1 MINELPM
8 KISNSDK
15 ALTPDENNLF
25 EKGNRKSQVLKKN
38 WRVPYFSSKKNVCGQ
53 ESDTGYS
60 SNGRGIINED

>member
-25 EKGNRKSQVLKKN
+25 EKVTEKVR
-38 WRVPYFSSKKNVCGQ
+38 F
-53 ESDTGYS
+53 
-60 SNGRGIINED
+60 